1 MSAAMQM
8 LWSSILLGGVAQIL
22 LKCGVRSAQAA
33 SGKTPGSWPLRLLTS
48 WWIWAWGLSFAVA
61 TVLWLLAVSQINISY
76 AFPLLSAGY
85 VLVAILSRMF
95 LGEKVS
101 WKRWAAIAV
110 ICLGVV
116 LIARQ

>member
-1 MSAAMQM
+1 MNAMQM
-8 LWSSILLGGVAQIL
+8 LWSSIFLGGIAQIL
-22 LKCGVRSAQAA
+22 LKCGVRNARVS
-33 SGKTPGSWPLRLLTS
+33 SGEKLGHWALRLLTS

-85 VLVAILSRMF
+85 VLVAILSRIF

-101 WKRWAAIAV
+101 WKRWAAIV
-110 ICLGVV
+110 LICLGVV
-116 LIARQ
+116 LIANQ

>member
-1 MSAAMQM
+1 MSAMTM
-8 LWSSILLGGVAQIL
+8 LWSSILLGGIAQIL
-22 LKCGVRSAQAA
+22 LKCGVSGAQK
-33 SGKTPGSWPLRLLTS
+33 SKDGKAQRWWLGLLTS
-48 WWIWAWGLSFAVA
+48 GWIWAWGLSFVIA
-61 TVLWLLAVSQINISY
+61 TVLWLLAVSQLNISY

-85 VLVAILSRMF
+85 VLVAILSRIF

-116 LIARQ
+116 LIAAH